1 MSPYDDH
8 FMHIIQGSHIAYRAD
23 CRGRGQAE
31 LDWRNVD
38 TVLLWGINVQ
48 ASLKVVF
55 GLRIIFLQYLFIWNK
70 PFLFLVH
77 QYFLA
82 DDSGASE
89 APEPCQQHNHT
100 STSSRFSY
108 FPFSVFKI
116 FLERFS
122 GLQVSDSARL
132 EVRDNTFLNVESAS
146 LDIVNVDHV
155 EVVGNAFSQN
165 AIKVIIIGSESKLI

>member
-1 MSPYDDH
+1 MFP
-8 FMHIIQGSHIAYRAD
+8 AY
-23 CRGRGQAE
+23 Q
-31 LDWRNVD
+31 
-38 TVLLWGINVQ
+38 
-48 ASLKVVF
+48 S
-55 GLRIIFLQYLFIWNK
+55 
-70 PFLFLVH
+70 
-77 QYFLA
+77 FLA

-100 STSSRFSY
+100 FTTSRFPY
-108 FPFSVFKI
+108 FPFSVSKI
-116 FLERFS
+116 YLERFS

-165 AIKVIIIGSESKLI
+165 AIKVIIFLFGIKTNLNCSGHLHLWGVQSLHQLQPSDKRAHQAGVPGFDNNTSAFDHHGKEDHLCSSDHSDGTSPLLGLK